1 MVRKLISK
9 IQDPVL
15 TFMARTLFSPRS
27 FLYSILNILFKCGKI
42 SGVLRE
48 QATQEFPGNKV
59 MGKTKNQKASK
70 RCQVNQTTIRPGS
83 SDVTDVH
90 RCRQMCTGIV
100 RMGLKTVRVDIFG
113 PFSYF
118 QTHLEKEKYII
129 YFHCFLFQNSI
140 FAEQHIR
147 KSQFAILQLLLVVII
162 T

>member
-15 TFMARTLFSPRS
+15 TFMARTLFFPRS

-42 SGVLRE
+42 VGCYVSRLHRSYPVLKLWAKLRIRKHPKDVKS
-48 QATQEFPGNKV
+48 TRRP
-59 MGKTKNQKASK
+59 SD
-70 RCQVNQTTIRPGS
+70 QTL
-83 SDVTDVH
+83 
-90 RCRQMCTGIV
+90 CTGIV

-113 PFSYF
+113 LFSYF
-118 QTHLEKEKYII
+118 QTHLEKEKSII

-147 KSQFAILQLLLVVII
+147 KSQFAIL
-162 T
+162 